1 MPPRTLSSAVALV
14 GLASLTAV
22 EVGGCIKRT
31 ESLRSVTRAG
41 LPLLTSALGS
51 VSAEASYSLADY
63 GIRPIPGLKYVC
75 GHYELGPRGELVT
88 HDLFSASLPSRL
100 LKQAVDNAKIPTDT
114 SHSRAHDV
122 SLRVSDYSTEQ
133 LPKSCRKGSGAI
145 ANSLLIASRKL

>member
-1 MPPRTLSSAVALV
+1 MPPRTLSSAIALV

-63 GIRPIPGLKYVC
+63 GVRPIPGLKYVC

-88 HDLFSASLPSRL
+88 RDLFSATLPTHL
-100 LKQAVDNAKIPTDT
+100 LKQAVDSAKTPTDT
-114 SHSRAHDV
+114 SRARAHDV
-122 SLRVSDYSTEQ
+122 ALQVSDYSMEQ
-133 LPKSCRKGSGAI
+133 LPKACRKRASAL
-145 ANSLLIASRKL
+145 AQSLLIASRKL